1 MAEIVEERP
10 ARRVGIAGHPYSALF
25 LPVPIVC
32 FTGALLTDIAYVNS
46 DGNLQW
52 LNFSSWLLLAGL
64 LFAVVAGILMLVDLL
79 RLPQL
84 RTNLG
89 WGSFGLLA
97 ATGLVEFINSLIHA
111 RDGWTAV
118 VPAGLILSAIGAI
131 MIMSHG
137 WLWHESR
144 YGVGGR
150 A

>member
-1 MAEIVEERP
+1 MAEIVDERP
-10 ARRVGIAGHPYSALF
+10 VRRVGIAGHPYSALF

-46 DGNLQW
+46 EGNLLW
-52 LNFSSWLLLAGL
+52 LNFSSWLLAAGMV
-64 LFAVVAGILMLVDLL
+64 FAVIAGIMMLIDLA

-97 ATGLVEFINSLIHA
+97 AAGIVEFINNLIHA

-131 MIMSHG
+131 LIMSHG

-144 YGVGGR
+144 YGNGGR
-150 A
+150 P

>member
-1 MAEIVEERP
+1 MAEIIEDR
-10 ARRVGIAGHPYSALF
+10 ARRRVGIAGHPFSALF

-32 FTGALLTDIAYVNS
+32 FTGALITDLVYVNS
-46 DGNLQW
+46 GGNLLW

-64 LFAVVAGILMLVDLL
+64 MFALVAGILMLVDLA

-84 RTNLG
+84 RTRIG

-97 ATGLVEFINSLIHA
+97 AAAIIEFVNSLIHA

-131 MIMSHG
+131 VIMSHG

-144 YGVGGR
+144 YGPETR

>member
-32 FTGALLTDIAYVNS
+32 FTGALITDLAYINS
-46 DGNLQW
+46 DGNLLW

-64 LFAVVAGILMLVDLL
+64 IFAAIAGILMLIDFG
-79 RLPQL
+79 RLTQL
-84 RTNLG
+84 RTTIG
-89 WGSFGLLA
+89 WGAFGLLA
-97 ATGLVEFINSLIHA
+97 AAGIIEFINSLIHA

-118 VPAGLILSAIGAI
+118 VPAGLILSAIGVILI
-131 MIMSHG
+131 MAHG
-137 WLWHESR
+137 WLWHETR
-144 YGVGGR
+144 YGPEKR